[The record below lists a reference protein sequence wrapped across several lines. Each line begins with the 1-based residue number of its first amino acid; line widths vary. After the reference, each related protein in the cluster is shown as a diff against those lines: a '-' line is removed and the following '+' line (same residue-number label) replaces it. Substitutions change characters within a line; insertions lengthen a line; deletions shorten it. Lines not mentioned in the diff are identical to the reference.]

1 MGKKIT
7 AAAATVTKNQE
18 DPDNVIAA
26 KIVKVVRKNVLKAR
40 FVKDSE
46 GRHPTMFPGQT
57 FTHTWRL
64 MNSGTSTWSE
74 NVTVSYVGGDA
85 MKGSE
90 TPVVIPP
97 VGPNQIFDATIEVSV
112 VDPSELTE
120 VEMNQMFPVASSA
133 SSPAVV
139 DDDKKEEEEEEEEED
154 DDDNSCIVGALPVLN
169 FETDDSDVSDVSDAE
184 DKDEDEDKEMSSPS
198 NEMTASMDDL
208 ADWDM
213 VSDSM
218 RALTASSSETKQEQP
233 VVVDESSN
241 TDAAVPLAPAMSNEA
256 FTPPEEEEEEVI
268 VAPAP
273 AAAVAVLTDE
283 RVKKQLEKLVE
294 LGFNEGQAAMA
305 LVQCNGDLG
314 DAVT

>member
-1 MGKKIT
+1 MGGEQARAKEDEANLKKAIAESVETLEEDKLVRRAISESLSETEEEEPKMKEQSPKKKKNPLPKKIT

-46 GRHPTMFPGQT
+46 GRHPAMFPGQT

-74 NVTVSYVGGDA
+74 NVTVSCVGGDA

-97 VGPNQIFDATIEVSV
+97 VGPNQIFDATIEVSAPAVAGRYITYYRLHDGNVRFGDRIWIDVTV

-139 DDDKKEEEEEEEEED
+139 DDDKKEEEEEEED
-154 DDDNSCIVGALPVLN
+154 DDDNSCIVGALPVPN

-184 DKDEDEDKEMSSPS
+184 DKDEDED
-198 NEMTASMDDL
+198 
-208 ADWDM
+208 
-213 VSDSM
+213 
-218 RALTASSSETKQEQP
+218 
-233 VVVDESSN
+233 
-241 TDAAVPLAPAMSNEA
+241 
-256 FTPPEEEEEEVI
+256 
-268 VAPAP
+268 
-273 AAAVAVLTDE
+273 
-283 RVKKQLEKLVE
+283 
-294 LGFNEGQAAMA
+294 
-305 LVQCNGDLG
+305 
-314 DAVT
+314 

>member
-1 MGKKIT
+1 MG
-7 AAAATVTKNQE
+7 
-18 DPDNVIAA
+18 
-26 KIVKVVRKNVLKAR
+26 
-40 FVKDSE
+40 
-46 GRHPTMFPGQT
+46 MFPGQT

-74 NVTVSYVGGDA
+74 NVTVSCVGGDA

-97 VGPNQIFDATIEVSV
+97 VGPNQIFDATIEVSAPAVAGRYITYYRLNDGNVRFGDRIWIDVTV

-133 SSPAVV
+133 SSASSPAVV
-139 DDDKKEEEEEEEEED
+139 DDDKKEEEED

-218 RALTASSSETKQEQP
+218 RALTASSSETKQEQL

-256 FTPPEEEEEEVI
+256 FTPPEEE
-268 VAPAP
+268 
-273 AAAVAVLTDE
+273 
-283 RVKKQLEKLVE
+283 
-294 LGFNEGQAAMA
+294 
-305 LVQCNGDLG
+305 
-314 DAVT
+314 

>member
-1 MGKKIT
+1 MG
-7 AAAATVTKNQE
+7 
-18 DPDNVIAA
+18 
-26 KIVKVVRKNVLKAR
+26 
-40 FVKDSE
+40 
-46 GRHPTMFPGQT
+46 
-57 FTHTWRL
+57 
-64 MNSGTSTWSE
+64 
-74 NVTVSYVGGDA
+74 
-85 MKGSE
+85 
-90 TPVVIPP
+90 
-97 VGPNQIFDATIEVSV
+97 
-112 VDPSELTE
+112 
-120 VEMNQMFPVASSA
+120 
-133 SSPAVV
+133 
-139 DDDKKEEEEEEEEED
+139 
-154 DDDNSCIVGALPVLN
+154 NSCIVGALPVLN
-169 FETDDSDVSDVSDAE
+169 FETDDSDVSDVE

-273 AAAVAVLTDE
+273 AAVAVLTDE

-314 DAVT
+314 DAVTMLLAASGRL